1 VYVRRTVGLAWA
13 QFQAWGEMCALF
25 LVNLGAT
32 LLTLAIMPA
41 VPTSWPTV
49 LQLAAGGVTYFAAAL
64 VPSLAWARVWH
75 VYRDVLGEARERRG
89 PPHTS
94 MSRPVP

>member
-1 VYVRRTVGLAWA
+1 
-13 QFQAWGEMCALF
+13 MCALF

-32 LLTLAIMPA
+32 LFTQAITFA

-49 LQLAAGGVTYFAAAL
+49 LQLLAGGAAYLAAAL
-64 VPSLAWARVWH
+64 VPSLAWPRVWH
-75 VYRDVLGEARERRG
+75 VYRDLLDEARERGG
-89 PPHTS
+89 PLHTP